1 MRALVS
7 ALHWDGMKADFA
19 VAGKDLREVD
29 EMVAVTVAARD
40 GKKGQQ
46 WAVE

>member
-1 MRALVS
+1 MTALVL
-7 ALHWDGMKADFA
+7 ALHWDGMRADFA
-19 VAGKDLREVD
+19 VAGKDLQEVD

-40 GKKGQQ
+40 GKKDQQ